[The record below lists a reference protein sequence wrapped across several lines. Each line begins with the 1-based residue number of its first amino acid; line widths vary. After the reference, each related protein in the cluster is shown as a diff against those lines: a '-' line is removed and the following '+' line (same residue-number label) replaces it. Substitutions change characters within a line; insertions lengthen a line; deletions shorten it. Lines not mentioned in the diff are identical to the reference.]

1 MFEDMY
7 EKVGEKIKLIA
18 KIICIIGVIG
28 SVIYGIYML
37 TLGSEFFFSGLL
49 IAVVGSLGSWISSL
63 FTYGFGVII
72 SNTEAIKQNTEDT
85 SKTALEIVNCGSEKE
100 KSGNTAT
107 KVGENDFIVKTD
119 EHVAFKCPSCKAAL
133 SYSKEY
139 ISKKSET
146 ICPMCGEKIN
156 LENEKHS

>member
-7 EKVGEKIKLIA
+7 EKVGEKIKIIA
-18 KIICIIGVIG
+18 KIICVIGIIG
-28 SVIYGIYML
+28 SAIYGIYML
-37 TLGSEFFFSGLL
+37 TLGSEFFFLGLL

-85 SKTALEIVNCGSEKE
+85 SKTALEIVNGNSEKE
-100 KSGNTAT
+100 NPRSTAS
-107 KVGENDFIVKTD
+107 KVGENEPIVKTY
-119 EHVAFKCPSCKAAL
+119 EHVAFKCPACKSTL
-133 SYSKEY
+133 SYSKDY

-146 ICPMCGEKIN
+146 VCSMCGEKIN
-156 LENEKHS
+156 LENIKHS